1 MPQVR
6 ILLGAPIC
14 CRSRGERIR
23 TSDLLRPRQARYQA
37 ALRPAKRPPEVL
49 DLAAPCKQT
58 ALRRRTAEP
67 RAVHD
72 PVERPSHTLCTA
84 RTCRGRGGL
93 PVPVQ
98 VARKRSANPR
108 PLRAPDEGARGADA
122 AARGRGG

>member
-67 RAVHD
+67 RVVHD
-72 PVERPSHTLCTA
+72 PVECPSDTLCTARTCPGLKDPRGASVHGRVECPNRTLCTA

-93 PVPVQ
+93 PVP
-98 VARKRSANPR
+98 
-108 PLRAPDEGARGADA
+108 
-122 AARGRGG
+122 